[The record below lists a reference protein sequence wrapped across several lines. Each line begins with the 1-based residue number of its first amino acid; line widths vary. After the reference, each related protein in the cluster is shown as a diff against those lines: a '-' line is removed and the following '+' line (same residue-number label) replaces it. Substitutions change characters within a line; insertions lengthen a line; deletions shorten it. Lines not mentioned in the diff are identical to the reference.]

1 MLKRRQKKLSKK
13 KVKREKEVKLVRLK
27 INSKIHPRKVNPQI
41 KKLKSKM
48 PKQTRSLEENKIRK
62 KLNLIENFNI

>member
-1 MLKRRQKKLSKK
+1 LIKK

-27 INSKIHPRKVNPQI
+27 INNKIHLRKVNPQI

-48 PKQTRSLEENKIRK
+48 PK
-62 KLNLIENFNI
+62 